1 MRARDQM
8 RDSIVSSRVDVEN
21 VFIRYRKIRL
31 SENIFFEEERNLGY
45 ILSLSLIFRKLEL
58 SFIPCRSH
66 YLTYWNKEIINK

>member
-31 SENIFFEEERNLGY
+31 SENIFFEEER
-45 ILSLSLIFRKLEL
+45 
-58 SFIPCRSH
+58 
-66 YLTYWNKEIINK
+66 EIMDIS